1 MSAIAGIASPGK
13 NELVNRMLD
22 KISHRGT
29 NDRLVVSRGS
39 ATLGAT
45 NSAYQ
50 INAIERL
57 KEDGVACDDAG
68 GSHIASARPVR
79 DDLLLAR
86 DELGVMPLYY
96 GHTPEGDLCFA
107 AEVKALLEA
116 TDDIHELPPGHRLR
130 GNQEEPYFELERR
143 PPTRKPPEEIAA
155 DLRGKLEDAV
165 RERIQGGQECGSLL
179 SGGLDSSAIAAL
191 ARPHVRRLHT
201 FAAGTPGAPDLAHA
215 REVAAFI
222 DADHHEAVVELEDL
236 LAALPD
242 VIYHLESFDA
252 LLVRS
257 SLTHY
262 LVARLA
268 SDYVPAVLSGE
279 GGDELFAGYSYLK
292 GLAPERLPD
301 ELLDITARLH
311 NTALQRVDR
320 CTSAHG
326 IIALVAF
333 LDPEVVDLAMRIPA
347 DYKLRGSVE
356 KWILRRALD
365 DLLPEAVVSRP
376 KAKFWEGAGVGEMLS
391 QYAEDQIDGRD
402 FARERRLPNGM
413 TLNSKEELLY
423 YRIFREHFGELD
435 DLSWVGRTKGSP
447 VE

>member
-13 NELVNRMLD
+13 TELVNRMLD

-45 NSAYQ
+45 NSEYQ
-50 INAIERL
+50 KNAIERL
-57 KEDGVACDDAG
+57 KKDGVACDDAG
-68 GSHIASARPVR
+68 GSHITSARPAH

-96 GHTPEGDLCFA
+96 GHTPEGELCFA

-116 TDDIHELPPGHRLR
+116 TDDIHELPPGHHLR
-130 GNQEEPYFELERR
+130 DDREESYFELDRQ
-143 PPTRKPPEEIAA
+143 PPLRKPADEIAA
-155 DLRGKLEDAV
+155 DLRSKLEESV
-165 RERIQGGQECGSLL
+165 RKRIRGGQECGSLL

-191 ARPHVRRLHT
+191 ARPHVSRLHT
-201 FAAGTPGAPDLAHA
+201 FAAGTPDAPDLAHA
-215 REVAAFI
+215 RDVAAFI
-222 DADHHEAVVELEDL
+222 DADHHEAVVELDDL

-268 SDYVPAVLSGE
+268 SDYVPAVFSGE
-279 GGDELFAGYSYLK
+279 GGDELFAGYAYLK
-292 GLAPERLPD
+292 GLAPGRLPD
-301 ELLDITARLH
+301 ELLDITGRLH

-333 LDPEVVDLAMRIPA
+333 LDPQVVSLAIRIPA
-347 DYKLRGSVE
+347 DYKLRGNVE

-365 DLLPEAVVSRP
+365 DLLPEAVVNRP
-376 KAKFWEGAGVGEMLS
+376 KAKFWEGAGVGDMLS
-391 QYAEDQIDGRD
+391 QYAEEQIDGRA
-402 FARERRLPNGM
+402 FARERQLPNGI

-423 YRIFREHFGELD
+423 YRIFRGHFGELD